1 MDARFY
7 DKHGNFVPIHSI
19 DDDKFVSCVPIV
31 GLGRPQSDV
40 DVLVGGD
47 GSFLTVVENM
57 TTGKAS
63 KEYPSFWDNNNNER
77 FLELY
82 GPIASTSY
90 RFDKWMDSKL
100 YNEEN

>member
-7 DKHGNFVPIHSI
+7 DKNGNFTPIYHVS
-19 DDDKFVSCVPIV
+19 DNTFVSCVPIV
-31 GLGRPQSDV
+31 GIGRPQTDV
-40 DVLVGGD
+40 DVIVGGN
-47 GSFLTVVENM
+47 GCFLTVVENM

-63 KEYPSFWDNNNNER
+63 KEYPLYWDNNNNER

-82 GPIASTSY
+82 GPISSTSY
-90 RFDKWMDSKL
+90 RFDRWMDSKL

>member
-7 DKHGNFVPIHSI
+7 DKHGNFTPIYNINDNSY
-19 DDDKFVSCVPIV
+19 VSCVPIV

-47 GSFLTVVENM
+47 GNFLTVVENM
-57 TTGKAS
+57 VTGTAS
-63 KEYPSFWDNNNNER
+63 KEFPSCWDNNNNER

-90 RFDKWMDSKL
+90 RFDRWMDSKL
-100 YNEEN
+100 NNEEN

>member
-1 MDARFY
+1 M
-7 DKHGNFVPIHSI
+7 
-19 DDDKFVSCVPIV
+19 SCVPIV

-47 GSFLTVVENM
+47 GNFLTVVENM
-57 TTGKAS
+57 ATGNAS
-63 KEYPSFWDNNNNER
+63 KEFPSCWDNNNNER